1 MAGALVAGA
10 LVAGWLAF
18 GSAAARAQSGADA
31 AAPVMLI
38 LGDSLSAAYGMPL
51 DQGWVALL
59 QRRLDANG
67 ARWRV
72 VNASISGDTTA
83 GGLSRLPGL
92 LAEHRPAL
100 VVIELGAN
108 DGLRGFTP
116 AQIAA
121 DLERLIVLV
130 RESGE
135 NNGARQKVDVDAAST
150 PTSAPPS
157 PRVLLLGVPMP
168 PNYGQAYTEGF
179 QRMFSE
185 VAARTGVAVVPGM
198 LDGVADRPDLVQADG
213 LHPLATAQ
221 PLILENIWAVLG
233 PMLEATP
240 APEATAAPATAGGVG
255 SGEAARRPDDERSL
269 P

>member
-1 MAGALVAGA
+1 MTGALMAAALIAGV

-18 GSAAARAQSGADA
+18 AGAAARAQTATDA

-59 QRRLDANG
+59 QRRLDAIG

-83 GGLSRLPGL
+83 GGLSRLPEL

-116 AQIAA
+116 AQIAGN
-121 DLERLIVLV
+121 LERLIALV
-130 RESGE
+130 RESGRE
-135 NNGARQKVDVDAAST
+135 FGEDVGDDAGSASER
-150 PTSAPPS
+150 APPQ
-157 PRVLLLGVPMP
+157 VLLLGVPLP
-168 PNYGQAYTEGF
+168 PNYGQAYTERF
-179 QRMFSE
+179 QRMVAE
-185 VAARTGVAVVPGM
+185 VATSTGVALVPGM
-198 LDGVADRPDLVQADG
+198 LDGVADRPDLMQADG
-213 LHPLATAQ
+213 LHPLAAAQ

-233 PMLEATP
+233 PMLKETVV
-240 APEATAAPATAGGVG
+240 EATA
-255 SGEAARRPDDERSL
+255 D
-269 P
+269 